1 MNEERQE
8 TRSKAVPLL
17 TVLILLLLAA
27 LAVLGWF
34 YYQQQ
39 QEAESTQAQLMADKD
54 SIARQL
60 LVTMTDLQE
69 METNNIEINR
79 RLTEEQARAQKLYDE
94 LQSVKRVNYA
104 KIKEY
109 QKELGTLRSIMK
121 GMLRDIDSLNTMNKE
136 LIAENRKVKAEA
148 TQAQETV
155 KQLEQRTESLS
166 TQVAKGSVVQAR
178 NIVAVGVNEKGK
190 TMTRAKRVNKIRTCL
205 TLMENSIAKSGNKT
219 VYIRIIGPDEFVL
232 AQSEAD
238 LFVFEGNRM
247 VFSASRDIDY
257 QNADVDMCIYYDCS
271 GSLLPGQ
278 YTIDIYL
285 EGNHIGHTTL
295 SLK

>member
-136 LIAENRKVKAEA
+136 LIAENRRVKAEA

-155 KQLEQRTESLS
+155 KNLEQRTETLS
-166 TQVAKGSVVQAR
+166 SQVAKGSVVQAR
-178 NIVAVGVNEKGK
+178 NIVAVGVNDKGK
-190 TMTRAKRVNKIRTCL
+190 AMTRAKRVSKIRTCL
-205 TLMENSIAKSGNKT
+205 TLMENTIAKAGNKT
-219 VYIRIIGPDEFVL
+219 VYTRIIGPDEFVL

-247 VFSASRDIDY
+247 VFSAARDIDY
-257 QNADVDMCIYYDCS
+257 QNADVDLCIYYDCS
-271 GSLLPGQ
+271 GSLQAGQ

-295 SLK
+295 NLK

>member
-1 MNEERQE
+1 MTDERQS
-8 TRSKAVPLL
+8 TSKAVPAL
-17 TVLILLLLAA
+17 TVLILLLLGAIG
-27 LAVLGWF
+27 VLGWF

-54 SIARQL
+54 SIAQQL
-60 LVTMTDLQE
+60 LVTMTDLKE

-79 RLTEEQARAQKLYDE
+79 RLTEEQAHAKKLYDE
-94 LQSVKRVNYA
+94 LQSVKRVSYA

-190 TMTRAKRVNKIRTCL
+190 AIPRAKKVSKIRTCP
-205 TLMENSIAKSGNKT
+205 TLMENSIAKSGTKT
-219 VYIRIIGPDEFVL
+219 VYMRIIGPDEFVL

-238 LFVFEGNRM
+238 LFDYQGNRI

-257 QNADVDMCIYYDCS
+257 QNADVDLCIYYDCIGQLS
-271 GSLLPGQ
+271 PGM
-278 YTIDIYL
+278 YTVEIYL
-285 EGNHIGHTTL
+285 EGNLIGHTAFN
-295 SLK
+295 LK